1 MKHFLHII
9 LILVIF
15 ILSQIVA
22 SVVAL
27 AMMGMDLTASDGLGI
42 NIDDMDPVT
51 IGRATLVASAAVV
64 IILWIS
70 RLAGRKVLGVPKTL
84 TPVAALL
91 GVAGFLLLAH
101 GISFLTMPFGLDDF
115 GMTEQFEGMTKDFW
129 CILALCVVVPMA
141 EEMVFRAGILRKM
154 REAGCGKWVAII
166 TTAVAF
172 GLFHGNPLQAVPAI
186 AMGIALGWLYTKTNS
201 IVLCA
206 LAHIANNSLACVE
219 MIFPQ
224 FEAYIENLSTV
235 STVLLGICFAYLGIR
250 ILTSALKKVEAEDD
264 AEDDANEV
272 PEASLLKHLYLS
284 SRSK

>member
-250 ILTSALKKVEAEDD
+250 ILTSALKKVEADD
-264 AEDDANEV
+264 ANDDANEV
-272 PEASLLKHLYLS
+272 PEASLFK
-284 SRSK
+284 

>member
-264 AEDDANEV
+264 ANDDANEV
-272 PEASLLKHLYLS
+272 PEASLFK
-284 SRSK
+284 